1 MPHSIVDAALYTYAT
16 IAAVLASML
25 GWLQRVV
32 NHFSSLSNDVH
43 DPEDPI
49 SSAMTVHSE
58 PQRHRVAM
66 ASGSNLNGNF
76 RFATSDLE
84 DMYRASAMSSSRKIS
99 ELTAGLDAVKQDVTE
114 LQVGHAVQTRDIAV
128 NKLKINVIGEEVKKL
143 KHENKILNKQMEEQG
158 KKTEVVEKKTE
169 VVEKKTEEHAQCF
182 VVICTTVVALLFC
195 CGVIPSIGRTII
207 TSYY

>member
-1 MPHSIVDAALYTYAT
+1 MSHSIVDAALYTYAT
-16 IAAVLASML
+16 VAAVLASML
-25 GWLQRVV
+25 GWLQQVV

-58 PQRHRVAM
+58 PQRHRIAM
-66 ASGSNLNGNF
+66 ASGSNLNGNETM
-76 RFATSDLE
+76 ADLGAMFEASSEEMSRMKE
-84 DMYRASAMSSSRKIS
+84 DVDEI
-99 ELTAGLDAVKQDVTE
+99 KQDVTE

-143 KHENKILNKQMEEQG
+143 KHENNMLNKQIKEQG
-158 KKTEVVEKKTE
+158 KKTV

-182 VVICTTVVALLFC
+182 NVICTTVVALLFC
-195 CGVIPSIGRTII
+195 GGVVPSIGRTII